1 MTARFVDRHE
11 NRIDDK
17 GRVSVPAPFR
27 AIIAAEHLE
36 REPGRQ
42 PSFYLVYD
50 PLRKTVRGYTIAE
63 HERLLSGAHNIQNV
77 KLRKA
82 VQLQFSAF
90 AALTT
95 LDANGRIQVSPK
107 LREIIGAAAMIEFVG
122 ENRCFRLMPADET
135 ESTLVDEFDALSAD
149 LEEGLDLT
157 DLIPA
162 D

>member
-27 AIIAAEHLE
+27 AIIAAGHAE
-36 REPGRQ
+36 REPGRH

-50 PLRKTVRGYTIAE
+50 PRKKTVRGYTVAE
-63 HERLLSGAHNIQNV
+63 HERLLSGASKIENP

-90 AALTT
+90 AAHTT
-95 LDANGRIQVSPK
+95 LDANGRIQVTPK
-107 LREIIGAAAMIEFVG
+107 LREIVGEAKMVEFVG
-122 ENRCFRLMPADET
+122 EDRCFRMMPADET

-162 D
+162 E